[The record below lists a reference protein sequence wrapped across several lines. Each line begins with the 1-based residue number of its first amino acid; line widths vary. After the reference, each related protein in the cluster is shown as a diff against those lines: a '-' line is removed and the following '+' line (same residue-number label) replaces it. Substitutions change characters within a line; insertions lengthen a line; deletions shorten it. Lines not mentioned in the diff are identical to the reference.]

1 MTNPKDPPKNSPAP
15 VVIAL
20 DGPAASG
27 KGTLAKRIAAK
38 YGFAHLDTGKLYRA
52 VAYLIVSAG
61 CNPSDRMAAIAAA
74 ERITPDLLAL
84 PALRSAEIG
93 RTSSIVA
100 AIGEVRAALLAYQRN
115 FAAHPPGNAPGAVLD
130 GRDIGSVI
138 CPEAGVKLFVTARP
152 EVRARRRF
160 LELQADGSP
169 LSENEILADIKERD
183 ARDSSRKDAPLVQAP
198 GAYLLDTSDL
208 SIEAAFAAACAI
220 IDDQLDQGVAGR
232 S

>member
-1 MTNPKDPPKNSPAP
+1 M
-15 VVIAL
+15 VIAI

-27 KGTLAKRIAAK
+27 KGTLAKRIAQK

-52 VAYLIVSAG
+52 VAYLVFEAS
-61 CNPSDRMAAIAAA
+61 CDPNDREAAIDAA
-74 ERITPDLLAL
+74 ERITPELLSL
-84 PALRSAEIG
+84 PALSGAEVG
-93 RTSSIVA
+93 RASSIVA
-100 AIGEVRAALLAYQRN
+100 AIGEVRTALLAYQRN
-115 FAAHPPGNAPGAVLD
+115 FAAHPPGGRHGAVLD

-138 CPEAGVKLFVTARP
+138 CPGATVKLFVTARP

-160 LELQADGSP
+160 LELQALGSP

-183 ARDSSRKDAPLVQAP
+183 ARDSSRKDAPLIQAP

-220 IDDQLDQGVAGR
+220 IEDQLNSGAALGR
-232 S
+232 KP

>member
-1 MTNPKDPPKNSPAP
+1 MPARSAP

-52 VAYLIVSAG
+52 VAYLVAEAG
-61 CNPSDRMAAIAAA
+61 GDPSDKAAA
-74 ERITPDLLAL
+74 TAAAGRITPDLLSL

-100 AIGEVRAALLAYQRN
+100 AIGEVRTALLAYQRN

-138 CPEAGVKLFVTARP
+138 CPQARVKLFVTARP
-152 EVRARRRF
+152 EIRARRRF
-160 LELQADGSP
+160 LELQAEGSQ
-169 LSENEILADIKERD
+169 LSEKDILADIKERD
-183 ARDSSRKDAPLVQAP
+183 ARDSSRKDAPLIQAP

-220 IDDQLDQGVAGR
+220 IEDQLKSGAA
-232 S
+232 